1 MRTLCFVVLALG
13 TVACQREEPVPA
25 PAPAGKLTAQ
35 IIDSGFA
42 DAHDSYNAVSSASDG
57 RTYYVLSSDKP
68 DAAARMARDEVVRL
82 LFRPGFST
90 AAGVTEVFPPATDIA
105 KFLLGRLS

>member
-68 DAAARMARDEVVRL
+68 DAAARMFSYD
-82 LFRPGFST
+82 PGPGTVQYLGDLSE
-90 AAGVTEVFPPATDIA
+90 AAGEKDA
-105 KFLLGRLS
+105 